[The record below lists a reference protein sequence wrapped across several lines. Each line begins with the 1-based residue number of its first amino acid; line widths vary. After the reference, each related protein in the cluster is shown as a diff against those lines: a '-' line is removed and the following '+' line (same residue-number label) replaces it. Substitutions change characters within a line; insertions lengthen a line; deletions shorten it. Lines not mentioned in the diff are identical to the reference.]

1 MSYPAQQ
8 RFRPVQ
14 ANVDLSGLQ
23 FSDYSNHG
31 VQVADYSN
39 VEYLVPSD
47 SEDEIDNEDM
57 EYAYTQGELLSTFLP
72 KLFLVGGCTNF
83 ELQMDKPLGP
93 RV

>member
-8 RFRPVQ
+8 RYRPVQ

-23 FSDYSNHG
+23 VSDYSNHG

-47 SEDEIDNEDM
+47 SEDEVDNEDM
-57 EYAYTQGELLSTFLP
+57 EYAYTQGELSPMVMP
-72 KLFLVGGCTNF
+72 KFT
-83 ELQMDKPLGP
+83 LG
-93 RV
+93 RY

>member
-14 ANVDLSGLQ
+14 ANVDLSGIQ

-47 SEDEIDNEDM
+47 SEEEIDAEEM

-72 KLFLVGGCTNF
+72 KSRLASIYTDFILRCTSHW
-83 ELQMDKPLGP
+83 G
-93 RV
+93 